1 MMRDSSGSGVATA
14 PELIVVAKGSFGD
27 LEWLRSSLPH
37 EVRLEVRDISAPDA
51 TSGAAGLV
59 VTLQRLDATAIASLA
74 PTVRVIGR
82 AGVGLDSI
90 DVEAVRRR
98 GGLALFREPAYGVS
112 EVASHAV
119 ALLHAVQ
126 RRLGASD
133 AFVRRGW
140 RGPLDLSGIRPL
152 DELTLGVIGCG
163 RIGSAFVE
171 RMLPSVADVVVHDP
185 GAVVAPPGAERVA
198 DLDTLLR
205 SSDLVS
211 LHLPLTGDTRH
222 LIGRRE
228 LELLPPGALLINVSR
243 GGLVDEVALA
253 TALRQGRLGGA
264 GLDVFEEEPLPGD
277 SPLLEL
283 PNVLMTPHCAAS
295 SDRAARRLAAWTIG
309 DAAAWLTRQTID
321 HGQLV
326 HPEI

>member
-1 MMRDSSGSGVATA
+1 MMPDPGESGVSPS
-14 PELIVVAKGSFGD
+14 PELIVVPQGSFGN
-27 LEWLRSSLPH
+27 LEWLRPSLPAG
-37 EVRLEVRDISAPDA
+37 VRLEVRDLSDPDA
-51 TSGAAGLV
+51 TAGATGLV
-59 VTLQRLDATAIASLA
+59 VTLQRLDASAIAGLS

-90 DVEAVRRR
+90 DVEAVRGRA
-98 GGLALFREPAYGVS
+98 GLALFREPAYGVS

-126 RRLGASD
+126 RRLCASD

-140 RGPLDLSGIRPL
+140 RGPLDLAGIRPL
-152 DELTLGVIGCG
+152 DELALGVIGCG

-171 RMLPSVADVVVHDP
+171 RMLPSVAEVLVYDPGTVVV
-185 GAVVAPPGAERVA
+185 PPGAERVA
-198 DLDTLLR
+198 DLEPLLR
-205 SSDLVS
+205 ASDLIS
-211 LHLPLTGDTRH
+211 LHLPLTDDTRH
-222 LIGRRE
+222 LLGRRE

-253 TALRQGRLGGA
+253 GLLRQGHLAGA
-264 GLDVFEEEPLPGD
+264 GLDVFEEEPLPDG
-277 SPLLEL
+277 SPLLL
-283 PNVLMTPHCAAS
+283 MPNVLMTPHCAAS
-295 SDRAARRLAAWTIG
+295 SDRSARRLAAWTIG

-321 HGQLV
+321 HGQLI